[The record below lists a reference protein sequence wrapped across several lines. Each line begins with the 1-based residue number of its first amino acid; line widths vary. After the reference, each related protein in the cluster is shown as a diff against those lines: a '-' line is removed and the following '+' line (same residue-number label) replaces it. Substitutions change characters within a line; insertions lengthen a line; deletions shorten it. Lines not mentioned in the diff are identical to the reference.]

1 MVSCTSSRLVLSAA
15 SSDCAT
21 LCAVSPTLAT
31 TCARVL
37 RSVSTAI
44 ASPTSTST
52 RATSAMAVYVTWR
65 ATDRLLARD
74 AGMRGVSGE

>member
-1 MVSCTSSRLVLSAA
+1 MCTWRDCAAGALLALAALHASAQA
-15 SSDCAT
+15 PRFSSDCAT

-44 ASPTSTST
+44 ASPTST
-52 RATSAMAVYVTWR
+52 RATSAMAVYVT
-65 ATDRLLARD
+65 
-74 AGMRGVSGE
+74 